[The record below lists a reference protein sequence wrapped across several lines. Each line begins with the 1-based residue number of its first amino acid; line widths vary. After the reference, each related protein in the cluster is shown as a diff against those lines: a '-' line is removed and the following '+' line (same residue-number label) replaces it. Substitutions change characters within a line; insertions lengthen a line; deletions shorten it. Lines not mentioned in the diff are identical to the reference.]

1 MALNVNVI
9 RMSVF
14 SFIILTWVDKKW
26 GWVALNVSPC
36 LFTLG
41 MTLGGQPSPVC
52 NQDVSVFSFKEI
64 QG

>member
-1 MALNVNVI
+1 M
-9 RMSVF
+9 
-14 SFIILTWVDKKW
+14 FIIFTWVDKKW

-41 MTLGGQPSPVC
+41 MTLGGQRSPVC
-52 NQDVSVFSFKEI
+52 NQDVSVFSFQEI